1 MMTTF
6 LYSLAGGMMVI
17 LATGRVE
24 QIAWKFLRLIGTI
37 VLTLAAGT
45 TAWQLRETGDG
56 AWEAHGVVLP
66 LAILLGLSGIV
77 VVFLA
82 PFSARWPRL
91 FRLACVCGGSAGL
104 AAACVLAG
112 GGLNAA
118 GGGVAGMLLG
128 ATSQTLGGL
137 VVGSLTVAWLLGHAY
152 LTATEMTIAP
162 LRHFSRML
170 SWAVGARILFML
182 VSLALAW
189 MLGGGEGGAI
199 LSRLLNQ
206 WIVVS
211 LRVGLGLI
219 ALGLFAYMVSD
230 CVRRR
235 ATQSATGILY
245 FGSIFAYVGELAS
258 QYLVTECGW
267 PV

>member
-17 LATGRVE
+17 LGTGRVE
-24 QIAWKFLRLIGTI
+24 QIAWRFLRLIGAV
-37 VLTLAAGT
+37 VLTLAVVA
-45 TAWQLRETGDG
+45 TAWQLRKTGG
-56 AWEAHGVVLP
+56 GVWAVHGVLLP
-66 LAILLGLSGIV
+66 LAVLLGISGAA

-104 AAACVLAG
+104 AAACVSAAS
-112 GGLNAA
+112 GLNP
-118 GGGVAGMLLG
+118 GEGGVVGMVL
-128 ATSQTLGGL
+128 AAASQTLGGL

-170 SWAVGARILFML
+170 SWTVGIRVLFML
-182 VSLALAW
+182 LSLALAW
-189 MLGGGEGGAI
+189 MLGGGEGSAI
-199 LSRLLNQ
+199 LPRLLNQ
-206 WIVVS
+206 WVVVS